1 LIRIRVAV
9 AAAIDLHDPLA
20 VQSDFSVLPDPLSVR
35 NILSSNE
42 YRTDFIQGWYQKYL
56 SRAASGSEVSAW
68 LGTFDSGGTDEQ
80 IIAAI
85 VGSDEYFNRAGICS
99 TFLPRIMR

>member
-1 LIRIRVAV
+1 MSGGMTRLQVA
-9 AAAIDLHDPLA
+9 
-20 VQSDFSVLPDPLSVR
+20 Q

-56 SRAASGSEVSAW
+56 SRAASESEVSAW

-80 IIAAI
+80 
-85 VGSDEYFNRAGICS
+85 VDGQPTGSARREFHS
-99 TFLPRIMR
+99 LPTSNF